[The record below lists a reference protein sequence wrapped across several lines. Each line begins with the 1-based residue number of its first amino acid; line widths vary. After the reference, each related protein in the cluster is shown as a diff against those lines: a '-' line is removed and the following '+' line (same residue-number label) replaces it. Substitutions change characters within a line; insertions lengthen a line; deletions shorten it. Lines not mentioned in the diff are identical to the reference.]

1 MRRRDFVGA
10 LGGGAA
16 AAWPLLV
23 RAQPNGRVRLVGWL
37 DGYDESKESQIIRT
51 ALRDGLSALGWID
64 GRNLKIERR
73 FGAGDADG
81 VADAR
86 GDYCRRGRTDARIA
100 TSDAYYPDHHHPRW

>member
-73 FGAGDADG
+73 FGAGDAD
-81 VADAR
+81 DAR